1 LIIVIYASNA
11 LFFNETLIHRIYKD
25 EGFYN
30 FKFFIPYIIYSFII
44 SHIFYSL
51 IKFLFLSERNI
62 LKIKKLVKIKAD
74 LDKVDRIKK
83 NLNIKYICFFPLGL
97 VLHIFIWYYLSSLGS
112 VFQNTQIF
120 IVKNALICFGIAL
133 IYPIFINLLPST
145 FRTISLNHKK
155 RCYYNLS
162 RFLQLI

>member
-1 LIIVIYASNA
+1 MIIVIYASNA

-83 NLNIKYICFFPLGL
+83 NLNIKYICFFLL
-97 VLHIFIWYYLSSLGS
+97 V
-112 VFQNTQIF
+112 
-120 IVKNALICFGIAL
+120 
-133 IYPIFINLLPST
+133 
-145 FRTISLNHKK
+145 
-155 RCYYNLS
+155 
-162 RFLQLI
+162 